1 MTPRHKIGFVILAR
15 NGSCRCV
22 KKRELFFIN
31 VKRSDTSQF
40 GFMIP
45 PPNQTIKGVCGLLI
59 GIEEKDGATQ
69 LPPSP
74 PRTILG
80 HPN

>member
-1 MTPRHKIGFVILAR
+1 MVVGVAKNV
-15 NGSCRCV
+15 NC
-22 KKRELFFIN
+22 FFF
-31 VKRSDTSQF
+31 STSKDLGYF
-40 GFMIP
+40 SVWFHST
-45 PPNQTIKGVCGLLI
+45 PNQTIKGVCGLLI

>member
-1 MTPRHKIGFVILAR
+1 MAC
-15 NGSCRCV
+15 NGGCSCV
-22 KKRELFFIN
+22 QKRELFFL
-31 VKRSDTSQF
+31 STGASQI
-40 GFMIP
+40 GFMTP

>member
-1 MTPRHKIGFVILAR
+1 MAVVAVSKNVNCFLSKGASQIGFM
-15 NGSCRCV
+15 
-22 KKRELFFIN
+22 
-31 VKRSDTSQF
+31 T
-40 GFMIP
+40 P

>member
-1 MTPRHKIGFVILAR
+1 MFVILAC
-15 NGSCRCV
+15 NGGCSCV
-22 KKRELFFIN
+22 QKRELFFYQCQKIGY
-31 VKRSDTSQF
+31 F
-40 GFMIP
+40 GFMTP